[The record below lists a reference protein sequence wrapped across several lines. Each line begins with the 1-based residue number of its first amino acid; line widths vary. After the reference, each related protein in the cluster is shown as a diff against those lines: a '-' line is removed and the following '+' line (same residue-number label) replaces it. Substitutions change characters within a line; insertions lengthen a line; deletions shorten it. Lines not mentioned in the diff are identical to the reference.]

1 MGSVTEYENPII
13 PGFAPDPSVVF
24 VEGTYFLA
32 TSSFHVFPGLP
43 IYASKDLKKWT
54 HIGNALNRHSQLKL
68 RGAATLHM
76 PLDTGFSMVASMGI
90 VAPTLRYHKGTFYIV
105 TTNAVVDEEDP
116 DKIATENFF
125 IRTNDIWSNEW
136 SDPVYFD
143 FHGIDTSLFFDDDD
157 RAYIQGCWMIRRD
170 RQPTCTIKQFE
181 MDMDTGK
188 PLSETKEIWPG
199 YAKYDTEGP
208 HIYKVGGWYYLLAAE
223 GGTFEHHM
231 LSIARSRDIWGPYE
245 TWEGNPIMTADGK
258 DEYIQNIGHGE
269 LFQDAEG
276 RWWAAVLGVR
286 KQADGTHGLG
296 RESFLAPVDWPE
308 GGWPTV
314 QQPRMK
320 FTRETVP
327 PSLTAGAD
335 GSGMAPPPLVEDL
348 YIRDHDASKYRYAD
362 EGKTLLSLLPSRTDL
377 SSPAET
383 STFLGRRQRF
393 LDGEATV
400 RVELAGMAGVEKK
413 VTAGLALYKDPVR
426 FGSVAFDFASKA
438 LVYEVRNSSIGLRGT
453 VTRVIPQKLK
463 GLDLRIKAT
472 PLRYGFEARLE
483 YEEPKLGNEKGWIEM
498 GSMEA
503 KALDSRDFTGP
514 VLGVFA
520 HAGDEEGEG
529 VEVTFRDF
537 ELRAKEHVHD

>member
-1 MGSVTEYENPII
+1 MGSVTEFVNPIV
-13 PGFAPDPSVVF
+13 PGFAPDPSVIF
-24 VEGTYFLA
+24 VDGTFFLA

-43 IYASKDLKKWT
+43 IYASKDLKTWS

-68 RGAATLHM
+68 RGAATLRM
-76 PLDTGFSMVASMGI
+76 PLDTGYSMVASMGI
-90 VAPTLRYHKGTFYIV
+90 VAPTLRYRRGTFYIV
-105 TTNAVVDEEDP
+105 TTNVVVDESNP
-116 DKIATENFF
+116 DNMSIENFF

-143 FHGIDTSLFFDDDD
+143 FNGIDTSLFFDDDD

-181 MDMDTGK
+181 IDIDTGK
-188 PLSETKEIWPG
+188 PLSDTKEIWPG

-208 HIYKVGGWYYLLAAE
+208 HIYKVGGWYFLMAAE

-245 TWEGNPIMTADGK
+245 TWGDNPILTADGK

-286 KQADGTHGLG
+286 KQVDGTHGLG

-314 QQPRMK
+314 RQPRMK

-327 PSLTAGAD
+327 SLAAGAE
-335 GSGMAPPPLVEDL
+335 GMSLAPPPFVEDL

-362 EGKTLLSLLPSRTDL
+362 EGRTLSVLPSRTDL

-393 LDGEATV
+393 LDGAATV
-400 RVELAGMAGVEKK
+400 RVDFAGKAGAQRQVR
-413 VTAGLALYKDPVR
+413 AGLALYKDPIR
-426 FGSVAFDFASKA
+426 FAAVAFDFASNG
-438 LVYEVRNSSIGLRGT
+438 LVYEVRNSSTGLRGT
-453 VTRVIPQKLK
+453 VTRAIPDELK
-463 GLDLRIKAT
+463 GLELRIKAA
-472 PLRYGFEARLE
+472 PLRYSFEARLE
-483 YEEPKLGNEKGWIEM
+483 MKEPRTGSEAGWIEV

-514 VLGVFA
+514 ILGVFA
-520 HAGDEEGEG
+520 HASDEEGEG

-537 ELRAKEHVHD
+537 ELRAREHLDD